1 LKNPCSGETLQ
12 LIVASASVTRKIKF
26 NDIDTTAVAGVRTVV
41 VAHDHR
47 QGAAAVASHVDGKLA
62 ADVVG
67 VGVVPV
73 RRVQRQPEEEESS
86 PL

>member
-1 LKNPCSGETLQ
+1 MEKHSSLLLP
-12 LIVASASVTRKIKF
+12 ASVTRKIKF
-26 NDIDTTAVAGVRTVV
+26 HDIATIAVAGVRTVV

-73 RRVQRQPEEEESS
+73 RRVQRQPEEKESS